1 MTKQGMSKVVKYRNL
16 IKIDKCARCGY
27 NEFKCSLQVHH
38 KDSDRDNN
46 NIDNLI
52 LLCANCHTALRYDK
66 WKLSDIGLED
76 VEPAAPKYMLT
87 TVEQEKAMIESL
99 GIRFR

>member
-1 MTKQGMSKVVKYRNL
+1 MTKKGESKIIKYREL

-27 NEFKCSLQVHH
+27 NEFPCSLQVHH

-46 NIDNLI
+46 NTANLI
-52 LLCANCHTALRYDK
+52 LLCANCHTALRYDR

-76 VEPAAPKYMLT
+76 VKPAYVPGFKDWVIDPDTKELLYM
-87 TVEQEKAMIESL
+87 K
-99 GIRFR
+99 